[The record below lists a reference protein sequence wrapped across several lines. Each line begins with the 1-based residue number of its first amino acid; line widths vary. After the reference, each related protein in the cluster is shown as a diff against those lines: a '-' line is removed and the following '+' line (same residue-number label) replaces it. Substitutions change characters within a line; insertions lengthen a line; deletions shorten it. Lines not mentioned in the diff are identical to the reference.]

1 VILLKS
7 KFEEENLQQDLSLLR
22 KLKNNMNFEDP
33 FSFDEYKAIWMK
45 HFPRKFSI
53 EVSNL
58 IQNHLIQINEMKNKT
73 SRNALFDL
81 LEEEFENYENDL
93 NLLHNI
99 KPELNFENPFD
110 INVYSGVFYKHMIN
124 GPIEVQSPGIP
135 NNVQIVRKRNRF
147 GDGLEKITV
156 NKVEFFPSDYVPK
169 KTHCEVIKDQ
179 VGLSLCNTALTSA
192 HNLQESILS
201 KEQAALIYV
210 YTVESPFY
218 PSLNNAMR
226 SGTIEERNVFQDFI
240 YYLTNALELL
250 DPFVGPVYR
259 GIDCQISEYTCG
271 KTIVWPSFSSST
283 KDPKVA
289 IEFLKGKQGTLF
301 LINSK
306 TARSIDKY
314 SAIKTEQEVL
324 FLPNSLFKIY
334 SQVTDAGKKMLETL
348 LSSGGQQVSLKE
360 IVVFELNEI

>member
-1 VILLKS
+1 
-7 KFEEENLQQDLSLLR
+7 
-22 KLKNNMNFEDP
+22 MNFDDP
-33 FSFDEYKAIWMK
+33 FDFDVYKSTWK
-45 HFPRKFSI
+45 NHFPRKFSI

-58 IQNHLIQINEMKNKT
+58 IQNHLIQINNMTNKR
-73 SRNALFDL
+73 SRNALYDL
-81 LEEEFENYENDL
+81 LEEEFEDHKDDL
-93 NLLHNI
+93 NLLHTI
-99 KPELNFENPFD
+99 KPKLNFEDPFD
-110 INVYSGVFYKHMIN
+110 INVYSRVFYNHMRNEETLEIPSKGTPIN
-124 GPIEVQSPGIP
+124 EVKFEGTF
-135 NNVQIVRKRNRF
+135 VRKRNRF

-156 NKVEFFPSDYVPK
+156 NKVEFYPSNFVPK
-169 KTHCEVIKDQ
+169 KTEQEVLKDQ
-179 VGLSLCNTALTSA
+179 VGLSLTNKALTSA
-192 HNLQESILS
+192 QNIQNSILS
-201 KEQAALIYV
+201 TEQSALIYV

-218 PSLNNAMR
+218 PSLNNTMR
-226 SGTIEERNVFQDFI
+226 SGTVEERLVFQDYI
-240 YYLTNALELL
+240 YYLTNSLLLL